1 MPDFNE
7 MVKRTMGLNNTHNLY
22 GNEFIEICK
31 NYCPGMIED
40 SRISNNSD
48 IRMSLGISIFA
59 RFLVL
64 KNKLYIT
71 PDICLSD
78 DRIIPVD
85 GNGEIINS
93 WPDCDVLNI
102 TSDTKQFLV
111 NRLTNLYT
119 KYKQLLEELK
129 VKNLAK
135 DFI

>member
-1 MPDFNE
+1 M
-7 MVKRTMGLNNTHNLY
+7 KWLKTMGLNNTHNLY

-48 IRMSLGISIFA
+48 IRMSLCKSIFA

-78 DRIIPVD
+78 NRIISVD
-85 GNGEIINS
+85 GNGEMINS
-93 WPDCDVLNI
+93 WTDCDVLNI

-119 KYKQLLEELK
+119 KYKQLLEEQK
-129 VKNLAK
+129 VKNLTK

>member
-1 MPDFNE
+1 
-7 MVKRTMGLNNTHNLY
+7 MVKRTMDLNNTHNLY

-31 NYCPGMIED
+31 NYCPGMFED

-48 IRMSLGISIFA
+48 IRMSLGVSIFA

-78 DRIIPVD
+78 DKIISVD

-93 WPDCDVLNI
+93 WSDCDVLNI

-129 VKNLAK
+129 VKNLTK
-135 DFI
+135 DFV

>member
-1 MPDFNE
+1 MD
-7 MVKRTMGLNNTHNLY
+7 LNNTHNLY

-31 NYCPGMIED
+31 NYCPGMLED

-48 IRMSLGISIFA
+48 IRMSLGRSIFA

-78 DRIIPVD
+78 DKIISVN

-93 WPDCDVLNI
+93 WSDCDVLNI

-111 NRLTNLYT
+111 NRLTYLHT
-119 KYKQLLEELK
+119 KYKELLEELK
-129 VKNLAK
+129 VKNLTK
-135 DFI
+135 DFV

>member
-48 IRMSLGISIFA
+48 IRMSLYNSIFA

-78 DRIIPVD
+78 DRIISVD

-93 WPDCDVLNI
+93 WSDCDVLNI
-102 TSDTKQFLV
+102 TSDTKRFLV

>member
-1 MPDFNE
+1 
-7 MVKRTMGLNNTHNLY
+7 MVKRTMDLNNTHNLY

-31 NYCPGMIED
+31 NYCLGMIED

-48 IRMSLGISIFA
+48 IRMSLGRSIFA

-78 DRIIPVD
+78 DKIISVN

-93 WPDCDVLNI
+93 WSDCDVLNI

-129 VKNLAK
+129 VKNLTK
-135 DFI
+135 DFV